1 MILMLHRKMAGRTIA
16 IASVFALAAW
26 LAPAA
31 GATPSA
37 HGHVVHIT
45 KPGLHANANQ
55 SNNWF
60 GYNQGTQER
69 GTTVP
74 LDRR

>member
-31 GATPSA
+31 GATASA